1 MDRALREKNA
11 TMLATGTQSILDS
24 VAGLSEEQ
32 ARLRPEPGR
41 WSVLECIE
49 HVILAEN
56 RMFELLT
63 KQSVAAASPDDGR
76 REELFA
82 RGSTN
87 RIRKFEAPEF
97 AKPKGRF
104 PSLAAAVEEFR
115 RCRARTEDYLAHRGP
130 SPRPPRPAN
139 LRDSPDPRPHL
150 TRLSA
155 ISHRLQAV
163 RHSPFCVKLSP
174 TNSRSHS

>member
-63 KQSVAAASPDDGR
+63 KQSADAASPDDGR
-76 REELFA
+76 REELFV

-97 AKPKGRF
+97 AKPTGRF

-115 RCRARTEDYLAHRGP
+115 RCRARTEDYLTRCQDPLRSKTTTHPAVGP
-130 SPRPPRPAN
+130 VSCQELVIIMALHPARHA
-139 LRDSPDPRPHL
+139 LQICEIRQTLGL
-150 TRLSA
+150 T
-155 ISHRLQAV
+155 
-163 RHSPFCVKLSP
+163 
-174 TNSRSHS
+174 